1 MNWHRRYRYT
11 CIGLFWTFALSAQP
25 SQTLSGRV
33 QGYMANRIGDYDG
46 LQLRTT
52 AGVLWIRF
60 PPHAAAQVLKL
71 APVGQAV
78 SATVVRAP
86 HPPGPPA
93 PPGGAQAPAGPGYQ
107 LVRLQQQARKT
118 SVQIADVPP
127 PLPTRGRLIQAE
139 EPLTGQLRDEAGR
152 LVALLTSRFVIELKP
167 HQGESI
173 QALLVGVSRLELT
186 GYERTEP
193 GFVNKTGRT
202 LLHPTTL
209 TINGQT
215 FAL

>member
-1 MNWHRRYRYT
+1 MNWRRRYRYT
-11 CIGLFWTFALSAQP
+11 FIGLFWTVALSAQP

-33 QGYMANRIGDYDG
+33 LGYMANRIGDYDG
-46 LQLRTT
+46 LQLRTN
-52 AGVLWIRF
+52 AGVLWVRF

-78 SATVVRAP
+78 SATVIRSP
-86 HPPGPPA
+86 HPPGPP
-93 PPGGAQAPAGPGYQ
+93 PPTGGVQGFADAGYQ
-107 LVRLQQQARKT
+107 LVSLQQQARKT
-118 SVQIADVPP
+118 GFQLADVPP

-152 LVALLTSRFVIELKP
+152 LVALLTTRFVVELKP

-173 QALLVGVSRLELT
+173 RELLEGVSRLELT

>member
-1 MNWHRRYRYT
+1 MNWRRRYRYT
-11 CIGLFWTFALSAQP
+11 FIGLFWTFTLSAQP
-25 SQTLSGRV
+25 YQTLSGRV
-33 QGYMANRIGDYDG
+33 QGYLANRIGDYDG

-52 AGVLWIRF
+52 AGILWLRF

-78 SATVVRAP
+78 SATVIRAP
-86 HPPGPPA
+86 HPPGPPDA
-93 PPGGAQAPAGPGYQ
+93 PPGAASVYQ
-107 LVRLQQQARKT
+107 LLSLQNPGRRT
-118 SVQIADVPP
+118 GVQLAGLPP
-127 PLPTRGRLIQAE
+127 PPPTRGRLVQAE

-152 LVALLTSRFVIELKP
+152 LVALLTSRFVVELKP
-167 HQGESI
+167 HQSESV
-173 QALLVGVSRLELT
+173 QELLTGVSRLELT